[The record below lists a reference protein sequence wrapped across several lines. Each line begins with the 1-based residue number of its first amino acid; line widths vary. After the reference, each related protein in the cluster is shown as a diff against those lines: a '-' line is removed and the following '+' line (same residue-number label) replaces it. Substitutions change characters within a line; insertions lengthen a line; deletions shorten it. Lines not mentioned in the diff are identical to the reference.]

1 MKKIIKKRKRRL
13 PDLWLPEILAV
24 AFVLF
29 LAHMTINHF
38 TQEEHTII
46 PQNTER
52 HEGTQ
57 KGNQSP
63 QVGLSHGVRGVMTRT
78 QFSGTEERY
87 PCFA

>member
-38 TQEEHTII
+38 TQEEHPIV

-52 HEGTQ
+52 HEGIQ

-63 QVGLSHGVRGVMTRT
+63 QS
-78 QFSGTEERY
+78 SGEKVESQKASPPPPILKTF
-87 PCFA
+87 FA